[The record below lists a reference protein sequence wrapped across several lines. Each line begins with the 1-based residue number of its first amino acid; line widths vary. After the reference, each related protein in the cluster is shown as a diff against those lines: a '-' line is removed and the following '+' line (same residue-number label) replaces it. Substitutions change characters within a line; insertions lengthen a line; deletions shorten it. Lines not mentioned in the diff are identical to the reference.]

1 MPYTLMKGLVWIAL
15 ALALGITV
23 GWLLRSVT
31 AHRQVVRAK
40 AQHGDAGELE
50 RLRARLAELEPVAL
64 ERDRLLIELA
74 EHRGGAAPP
83 VATPGTVS
91 QPTVGTG
98 TAEQVLGRPI
108 SLDDLKVIDGIGPN
122 VELLCHAIGIRTW
135 DELSSTEVS
144 LLRTMLRDAGPRF
157 RTHDPST
164 WPEQAR
170 LLAEGRWQEFA
181 DFGRPAAP
189 AGQPTD

>member
-31 AHRQVVRAK
+31 AHRQIVRAK
-40 AQHGDAGELE
+40 AQHGETGELE
-50 RLRARLAELEPVAL
+50 RLRARLAELEPIVL

-74 EHRGGAAPP
+74 ERRSGVPAKMPAPVSEPMAGA
-83 VATPGTVS
+83 T
-91 QPTVGTG
+91 
-98 TAEQVLGRPI
+98 TAELVLGRPI
-108 SLDDLKVIDGIGPN
+108 VPDDLKVIDGIGPN

-135 DELSSTEVS
+135 QELSTTEVS

-181 DFGRPAAP
+181 DFERPAAP
-189 AGQPTD
+189 AEQPVD

>member
-50 RLRARLAELEPVAL
+50 RLRARLAELEPMAL

-74 EHRGGAAPP
+74 ERRRGVVPAAMP
-83 VATPGTVS
+83 ATAS
-91 QPTVGTG
+91 EPTVGTT
-98 TAEQVLGRPI
+98 TAESVLGRQIVP
-108 SLDDLKVIDGIGPN
+108 DDLKVIDGIGPN

-135 DELSSTEVS
+135 QELSTTEVS

-170 LLAEGRWQEFA
+170 LLAEGRWHEFA
-181 DFGRPAAP
+181 DFERPAAP
-189 AGQPTD
+189 AELPVD